1 MLKAHGLEY
10 EDRGDGEAVL
20 LIHGALIADA
30 LLPLMR
36 EPALADRY
44 RLICYRRRGHAG
56 SDPIRAGF
64 SIEQHAQDAQALL
77 THLGVERAHVV
88 GHSGGGVIA
97 TQLAIQSPSLV
108 HSLVL
113 LEPAIMAPSVAADFN
128 EAAEPLL
135 AAYRSG
141 DAAKAVDLFLSL
153 ACAQD
158 WRSEA
163 EKTVPGGPEQAE
175 KDAATFFEVEFAAFT
190 AWGSTFDRDR
200 ASLVSQ
206 PILFLVGGE
215 SAPFVEAIR
224 QHFRSL
230 IPRTEEA
237 LVPGVNHLLQMQDP
251 KGVAAPIA
259 EFLSRHQV

>member
-1 MLKAHGLEY
+1 MRKAVGLEY
-10 EDRGDGEAVL
+10 QDSGDGEVVL

-30 LLPLMR
+30 LLPLTR
-36 EPALADRY
+36 EAALADPY

-56 SDPIRAGF
+56 SDPIPAGF
-64 SIEQHAQDAQALL
+64 GVEQHAQDAQALL

-97 TQLAIQSPSLV
+97 TQLAIQAPSLV
-108 HSLVL
+108 RSLAL
-113 LEPAIMAPSVAADFN
+113 LEPAIIPPEAVAEFID
-128 EAAEPLL
+128 AEPILV
-135 AAYRSG
+135 AYRSG
-141 DAAKAVDLFLSL
+141 NAAKAVDLFLRMV
-153 ACAQD
+153 CGPD
-158 WRSEA
+158 WRSHV
-163 EKTVPGGPEQAE
+163 EKTVPGGLEQAE
-175 KDAATFFEVEFAAFT
+175 KDAAAFFEIDFGSFT
-190 AWGSTFDRDR
+190 EWGSSFDSNR

-206 PILFLVGGE
+206 PILLLVGGE
-215 SAPFVEAIR
+215 SVPLIEAIR

-259 EFLSRHQV
+259 DFLSRHAL